1 MAMKATPFTRMF
13 PKSPK
18 IKDGDKEP
26 TINEY
31 MPMNVKNKNEGAF
44 GKVYQVREKKTDAI
58 YAMKIISKAKVRE
71 YQMVEEIR
79 REIRILYQLSHPN
92 IIKMNNHFEDKSNV
106 YLVMEWVGGGDLY
119 KRLCK
124 KKVLTEEET
133 AAIIRQL
140 ILSLEYL
147 HSLNPP
153 LIHRD
158 IKPENILMAGDQ
170 IKLIDFGWSNFIV
183 DNKKR
188 ETLAG
193 TPAYL
198 PPEMID
204 GIPHDQRLDLWN
216 VGVLTFELLA
226 GYPPF
231 SSPGQTERELHK
243 NIVNIAVKYPSDFPA
258 EAKDFVM
265 KLLKRNPAQRLPLS
279 EIKAHPWLVKFF
291 PNRESFHQKLPS
303 NRQLLPA
310 NIGDDDP
317 IVVVDE
323 NVGEESK
330 SDDVDGPLAKLKA
343 AVEEVLSSSGSKR
356 DQTLKL
362 FKEWLQL
369 ASPNATSA
377 TGMYEQ
383 EIAELKKK
391 LAATSLSSTEINSND
406 STEVSKLKQDNKFLE
421 NSKAELE
428 KQVWLQKQQI
438 ETYIKRLDAKDQEL
452 KDAERMVADQNEDIE
467 ALQQCLGEANMEI
480 IKSRK

>member
-106 YLVMEWVGGGDLY
+106 YLVME
-119 KRLCK
+119 
-124 KKVLTEEET
+124 
-133 AAIIRQL
+133 
-140 ILSLEYL
+140 

-452 KDAERMVADQNEDIE
+452 KDA
-467 ALQQCLGEANMEI
+467 
-480 IKSRK
+480 